1 MANNAVMDTGDSSN
15 RSGKPFRQTTGALVI
30 ARCTLR
36 RAQHAALVEVRR
48 WASYVSQRLQLV
60 RQQPGIEGVRAV
72 KSSEAHDTTLQNK
85 CMLRSR
91 HGCKVIVAPTDPC
104 ASALLRPWRRR

>member
-1 MANNAVMDTGDSSN
+1 MANNAVMDAGASSD

-30 ARCTLR
+30 A
-36 RAQHAALVEVRR
+36 
-48 WASYVSQRLQLV
+48 SQRLRLV

-72 KSSEAHDTTLQNK
+72 KSSEAHDATLQNK

>member
-48 WASYVSQRLQLV
+48 WASLV

-72 KSSEAHDTTLQNK
+72 KSSEAHDATLQNK